1 MSKHSSQEEYE
12 KVKARLKAEA
22 SEKEKLIQQDL
33 TALRRE
39 YMPRHL
45 KKKFMTGCAI
55 FGLTYLTEE
64 LIFRKKLPGIL
75 KFTGA
80 LAATAMA
87 PKIYSFIQENFLII
101 SEVESVGEIKG
112 LLPEP
117 EDLDFEDTSR
127 INTQDTEY

>member
-12 KVKARLKAEA
+12 KVKARLKAMA
-22 SEKEKLIQQDL
+22 SEKEKRIQQDL
-33 TALRRE
+33 TAVRKK
-39 YMPRHL
+39 YMPKHL
-45 KKKFMTGCAI
+45 KRKIMTGCAV
-55 FGLTYLTEE
+55 FGVTYLTEQ

-87 PKIYSFIQENFLII
+87 PKIYSFIQDNFLII
-101 SEVESVGEIKG
+101 GKVEPVGEIKG

-117 EDLDFEDTSR
+117 EN
-127 INTQDTEY
+127 NTQTDI